1 MIHHLPLLGFGLL
14 GWLIQSLLK
23 ARSIQEKA
31 RKGNIQFKFFEYF
44 TTDWLS
50 HAVSIVMILTG
61 VLLVDDAIQMFPQ
74 VESWLRAL
82 FVTIGYSNGD
92 IVSRFLS
99 KVNTKV
105 NDAIDYKTDIADKQ
119 TGTMDAPTPK

>member
-1 MIHHLPLLGFGLL
+1 MNHYLELLGFGLL
-14 GWLIQSLLK
+14 GWIIQALLK

-31 RKGNIQFKFFEYF
+31 RAANVEFKFLEYF
-44 TTDWLS
+44 TMDWIS
-50 HAVSIVMILTG
+50 HAVSIIMIVTG
-61 VLLVDDAIQMFPQ
+61 VLLANDAIHMFPQ

-105 NDAIDYKTDIADKQ
+105 NAAIDYKTTISDKQ
-119 TGTMDAPTPK
+119 TGTLDAPTPK